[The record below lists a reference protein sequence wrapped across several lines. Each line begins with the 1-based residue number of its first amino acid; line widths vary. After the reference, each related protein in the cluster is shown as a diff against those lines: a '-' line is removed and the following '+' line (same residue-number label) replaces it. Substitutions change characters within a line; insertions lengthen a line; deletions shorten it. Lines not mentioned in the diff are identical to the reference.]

1 MDLTGSLIQV
11 LLALGA
17 TVGLLL
23 LCAFAA
29 RRLMGG
35 LQRGDGQ
42 IEIVAVKALGSRE
55 RLVLVEVAGEATLL
69 GVSPSGITAL
79 RELGELPQAAS
90 GDRRSADDAPGGV
103 FAGTLAQ
110 VLGRRS

>member
-1 MDLTGSLIQV
+1 VDLTGSLIQV
-11 LLALGA
+11 VLALGA

-35 LQRGDGQ
+35 LQRGGGQ

-79 RELGELPQAAS
+79 RQLGELPEMPSKESRSAPEAAD
-90 GDRRSADDAPGGV
+90 GAFAGALAQLLRRRS
-103 FAGTLAQ
+103 
-110 VLGRRS
+110 

>member
-11 LLALGA
+11 VLALGV
-17 TVGLLL
+17 TVGVLL

-35 LQRGDGQ
+35 LQRGGEQ

-69 GVSPSGITAL
+69 GVSPNGITAL
-79 RELGELPQAAS
+79 RQLGQLPEAPVSERADAQRDQAGA
-90 GDRRSADDAPGGV
+90 
-103 FAGTLAQ
+103 FAGALAQ
-110 VLGRRS
+110 MLGRRS